1 MAFFTKDALH
11 HYIENHGF
19 IIGDYSYGSPQIHYW
34 KNRSARLTIGRFC
47 SIAGGVNLFMGGNH
61 RSAWTTT
68 YPFAVVLES
77 APIWLDPIQLPPAD
91 EYELTSGNIVIG
103 NDVWIGQSA
112 TIMSGVTIGDGAII
126 AAHAVVTRDVP
137 PYGVVGGNPA
147 KLLKKRFD
155 EKTIERLLR
164 LGWWDWAIDDVRR
177 AAPLMSTENVQAFL
191 DHSEAVRSGMDDQ
204 SKNVTMQIPPSN
216 FQPNEARDLY
226 LDLLIKSI
234 SNTIY
239 GDANTGPWRS
249 AEYDPEARRTGSDW
263 PSVAHSM
270 IGVERLGNVRSL
282 AERVIKE
289 RVPGDMIETGVWRGG
304 ACILMRG
311 VIKAYGVTDRRVY
324 LADSFQG
331 LPPPDPD
338 SFPADVG
345 QTAHTFTQL
354 AVSRAEV
361 EANFRAYD
369 LLDDKLTFL
378 EGWFKDTLSTLSDSV
393 KFALVRLD
401 GDYYESTIQ
410 AMEALYPKLSIGG
423 FVIVDDYGTWPSC
436 RQAITDYRRAHDIAD
451 AIENIDGAGVYWR
464 KSV

>member
-1 MAFFTKDALH
+1 MAFFTKDALR
-11 HYIENHGF
+11 HYVENHGF
-19 IIGDYSYGSPQIHYW
+19 SIGEYSYGSPQIHYW
-34 KNRSARLTIGRFC
+34 KNLRARLVIGRFC

-77 APIWLDPIQLPPAD
+77 TPIWTDSVPLPPAD
-91 EYELTSGNIVIG
+91 EYELTGGDITIG

-112 TIMSGVTIGDGAII
+112 TILSGVTIGDGAII
-126 AAHAVVTRDVP
+126 GAHAVVTKDVP
-137 PYGVVGGNPA
+137 AYGIVAGNPA
-147 KLLKKRFD
+147 RLQKKRFD
-155 EKTIERLLR
+155 ENTIGRLLR
-164 LGWWDWAIDDVRR
+164 LAWWNWSIDAIRD
-177 AAPLMSTENVQAFL
+177 AAPLMSMENVQAFL
-191 DHSEAVRSGMDDQ
+191 DHSEGVRSRQTASLDPDRSAISAISSGV
-204 SKNVTMQIPPSN
+204 S
-216 FQPNEARDLY
+216 EARSLY

-249 AEYDPEARRTGSDW
+249 AEYDAEARRTGSDW

-270 IGVERLGNVRSL
+270 IGVERLGNVRAL
-282 AERVIKE
+282 AERVIRE
-289 RVPGDMIETGVWRGG
+289 GVPGDMIETGVWRGG

-311 VIKAYGVTDRRVY
+311 VLKAYGVTDRRVY

-338 SFPADVG
+338 SFPADIG

-354 AVSRAEV
+354 AVSRADV
-361 EANFRAYD
+361 EANFKAYD

-378 EGWFKDTLSTLSDSV
+378 EGWFKDTLSTLPGSV
-393 KFALVRLD
+393 KFAVMRLD

-410 AMEALYPKLSIGG
+410 AMEALYPKLSPGG

-436 RQAITDYRRAHDIAD
+436 RQAISDYRHAHGIDEV
-451 AIENIDGAGVYWR
+451 IEQIDGAGVYWQKR
-464 KSV
+464 G